1 MYFET
6 HSHYDFEHYDS
17 DRDQLLG
24 QTLPEAGIEY
34 ILNIGTSMKTSR
46 TTLELAQKYDYIYAA
61 LGFHPHNAKDLRY
74 RDLEIIAKMAEDPK
88 VVAIGEIGLDYHYDH
103 SPRDVQREQFQ
114 AQLDLALDLGLPV
127 VIHCREAA
135 EDTMKILSASGA
147 GAKVGGVMH
156 CFSSGVAEAQKY
168 LDMGWHIGVGGV
180 VTYKNAPTLREVVE
194 ITPKDRLLI
203 ETDCPYLSPDPNRGQ
218 RNDSRNLVYI
228 AEKIAGIWGTTKEEV
243 AKITTQNAKNLFNIK

>member
-6 HSHYDFEHYDS
+6 HSHYDFDHYDN

-24 QTLPEAGIEY
+24 EILPEAGIDY

-74 RDLEIIAKMAEDPK
+74 RDLEIIAKMADEPK

-103 SPRDVQREQFQ
+103 SPRDVQREQFE
-114 AQLDLALDLGLPV
+114 AQLDLALNLGLPV

-135 EDTMKILSASGA
+135 EDTMKILTASGA
-147 GAKVGGVMH
+147 GAKIGGVMH
-156 CFSSGVAEAQKY
+156 CFSSGVVEAQKY

-180 VTYKNAPTLREVVE
+180 VTYKNAPALREVVE
-194 ITPKDRLLI
+194 ITPRNRLLI

-228 AEKIAGIWGTTKEEV
+228 AEKIASIWGTTAEEV
-243 AKITTQNAKNLFNIK
+243 AKITTQNAKELFSIK